1 MTLQPG
7 ELIDG
12 KYRIVKLIGQGGMGA
27 VYEGNHELIDRRV
40 AIKVLLPTA
49 EQEHAVA
56 RFEREARAAG
66 RIGNDHILEVLDIG
80 SIGDGSRY
88 MVMEFL
94 DGDPLSKRIEQRLRL
109 TGAEVAKIAIQL
121 LDGLA
126 SAHSAGVL
134 HRDLKPDNI
143 FLVRQKAGH
152 RDFVKI
158 IDFGISKFQP
168 LGQSEEMRMTA
179 TGMVVGTPYYISPE
193 QAKGLADVD
202 LRSDLYAVG
211 VILYEALS
219 GRVPFLADNFNNL
232 LFKIVLEEPPQL
244 ATLVPDVDPELAAM
258 VHKAMARERSA
269 RYATAGEF
277 SAAIVDWANR
287 SGVSLDASADPGRP
301 SVVSPGAMSS
311 PSGAAGTLS
320 GAAGTPSGAMSTQSG
335 AVSAQSSPAM
345 RTAVGNVVS
354 SVTPGAFGASQPLSS
369 VEIPK
374 KKAPVVLLATGAVGL
389 IAVVGTIVALSSNDS
404 SEPGAAQSAAQLAV
418 TQPATPPASV
428 PAATPAPTPETPP
441 TEAPSAAPAPPPEPA
456 PAASAS
462 ADAKPAS
469 SHTEAARSTQR
480 APRAPR
486 VTPTPPAA
494 PTQTAPAQSA
504 PSNRRRNFG
513 Y

>member
-7 ELIDG
+7 QLIDG

-109 TGAEVAKIAIQL
+109 TGPEVAKIAIQL
-121 LDGLA
+121 LDGLGA
-126 SAHSAGVL
+126 AHSAGVL

-193 QAKGLADVD
+193 QAKGLGDVD
-202 LRSDLYAVG
+202 QRSDLYAVG

-244 ATLVPDVDPELAAM
+244 ATLVPDVDPELAAI
-258 VHKAMARERSA
+258 VHRAMARERDN
-269 RYATAGEF
+269 RYATSDEF
-277 SAAIVDWANR
+277 SAAIIDWMGR
-287 SGVSLDASADPGRP
+287 TGITLDAAADPGRP
-301 SVVSPGAMSS
+301 SIVSRGAGS
-311 PSGAAGTLS
+311 PSG
-320 GAAGTPSGAMSTQSG
+320 
-335 AVSAQSSPAM
+335 VSAHSSTSM
-345 RTAVGNVVS
+345 RTAVVNGVGS
-354 SVTPGAFGASQPLSS
+354 MTPGAFGASQPLPP
-369 VEIPK
+369 VEVPK
-374 KKAPVVLLATGAVGL
+374 KKAPVVLIAASAVGL
-389 IAVVGTIVALSSNDS
+389 LAVVGTVAALSSNDS
-404 SEPGAAQSAAQLAV
+404 PGPDTSQGAAQIAV
-418 TQPATPPASV
+418 EPPTPPKPAT
-428 PAATPAPTPETPP
+428 APEAPP
-441 TEAPSAAPAPPPEPA
+441 TEAPSAAPAPPPEPT
-456 PAASAS
+456 PEASAVPS
-462 ADAKPAS
+462 AKPAE
-469 SHTEAARSTQR
+469 TARSVQR
-480 APRAPR
+480 TARTPR
-486 VTPTPPAA
+486 VTSTQPAPAPAPA
-494 PTQTAPAQSA
+494 PTQTA

>member
-1 MTLQPG
+1 MNLQPG

-121 LDGLA
+121 LDGLGA
-126 SAHSAGVL
+126 AHSAGVL

-193 QAKGLADVD
+193 QAKGLGDVD

-244 ATLVPDVDPELAAM
+244 ATLVPDVDPELAAI
-258 VHKAMARERSA
+258 VHRAMARERSA
-269 RYATAGEF
+269 RYASADEF
-277 SAAIVDWANR
+277 SAAIVDWVNR
-287 SGVSLDASADPGRP
+287 SGISLDMVADPGRP
-301 SVVSPGAMSS
+301 SIVSPGGMST
-311 PSGAAGTLS
+311 PSGGVSTQ
-320 GAAGTPSGAMSTQSG
+320 SGAMSTQSG

-345 RTAVGNVVS
+345 RTAVGNTVGS
-354 SVTPGAFGASQPLSS
+354 MTPGAFGASQPLPP
-369 VEIPK
+369 VEVPK
-374 KKAPVVLLATGAVGL
+374 KKAPVALLAAGAVGL
-389 IAVVGTIVALSSNDS
+389 IAVVGTVAAITSNS
-404 SEPGAAQSAAQLAV
+404 AEPEAVQSAAQVAV
-418 TQPATPPASV
+418 TQPATPPTPE
-428 PAATPAPTPETPP
+428 PATAPAPTPETP
-441 TEAPSAAPAPPPEPA
+441 TEAPSPAPAPPPEPA

-469 SHTEAARSTQR
+469 SHTETSRSAQR
-480 APRAPR
+480 ASRTPR
-486 VTPTPPAA
+486 VSPTPPAQ
-494 PTQTAPAQSA
+494 PTQTAPTQPP
-504 PSNRRRNFG
+504 PSNKRRNFG